1 MEKNQGHFWSIST
14 TTGFGISFLSVP
26 HLARNEITV
35 TKGQLSPAVCQMN
48 GVVEAAGVIR
58 TQLENVGLTEGNVAI
73 SQLVKII
80 SHFFSLNPT
89 RLRKRRNLS

>member
-1 MEKNQGHFWSIST
+1 M
-14 TTGFGISFLSVP
+14 GFGISFLSLL
-26 HLARNEITV
+26 HLARSEITV
-35 TKGQLSPAVCQMN
+35 IKGRLSHAVYQMN